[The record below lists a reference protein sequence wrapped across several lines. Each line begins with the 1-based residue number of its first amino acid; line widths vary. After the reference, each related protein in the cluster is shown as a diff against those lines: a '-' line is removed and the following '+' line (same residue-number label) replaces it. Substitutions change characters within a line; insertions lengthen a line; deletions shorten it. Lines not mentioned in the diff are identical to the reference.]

1 MNTTKYIG
9 IDVHQA
15 TSVFAIRDNQGKLIG
30 EAVLETK
37 PAAIIDFLK
46 GQRGTVCATFEEGTY
61 ANWLYDVIHPHVA
74 KLVVCDPRKNK
85 LGENKTDKIDAR
97 KLAELLRLNALTA
110 VYHGQDSTR
119 SLKDLARSYVNL
131 QQDSTRVM
139 NRVKAIYRGR
149 GIPCRGTSI
158 YEPKNRKEWL
168 EKLLKDKGAQLRAKR
183 LFEQLEFLEP
193 LCVEAQKDLVREGR
207 KHQSY
212 KILRRIPGLGPI
224 RVSLILAFVMTP
236 HRFRNKRQFWTYAGF
251 SVVRRGSAEYEI
263 TQGEL
268 KRSKR
273 KPLPKGLN
281 NNYNR
286 VLKNVFKG
294 AALSAAYRGQFKQL
308 FDNRVA
314 DGKAPNLVL
323 LTLARKIASITLALW
338 KKGERFDIKRH
349 RLSEQTT

>member
-1 MNTTKYIG
+1 MNTIKYIG

-15 TSVFAIRDNQGKLIG
+15 TSVFAIRDHQGKLVG
-30 EAVLETK
+30 EAILETK

-46 GQRGTVCATFEEGTY
+46 GQRGTVWVTFEEGTY

-74 KLVVCDPRKNK
+74 KLLVCDPRKNK
-85 LGENKTDKIDAR
+85 LDGNKTDKIDAR
-97 KLAELLRLNALTA
+97 RLAELLRLNALKA

-119 SLKDLARSYVNL
+119 ALKELARSYVSL

-139 NRVKAIYRGR
+139 NRLKAIFRGR

-158 YEPKNRKEWL
+158 YLPDNRKEWL
-168 EKLLKDKGAQLRAKR
+168 EKLKDNGAQLRAER
-183 LFEQLEFLEP
+183 LLEQLESLAP
-193 LCVEAQKDLVREGR
+193 LCLEAERDLVRESR

-212 KILRRIPGLGPI
+212 KILKGIPGLGPI
-224 RVSLILAFVMTP
+224 RVALIQAFVATP

-251 SVVRRGSAEYEI
+251 SVIRRGSAEYEI

-268 KRSKR
+268 KRAKR
-273 KPLPKGLN
+273 KPLPRGLN

-294 AALSAAYRGQFKQL
+294 AALTAAYRGPFKKL
-308 FDNRVA
+308 FDERVA
-314 DGKAPNLVL
+314 HGMAPNLAL

>member
-15 TSVFAIRDNQGKLIG
+15 TSVFAIRDHQGKLIG

-37 PAAIIDFLK
+37 PAAIIDFLE
-46 GQRGTVCATFEEGTY
+46 GQRGTVWATFEEGTY

-74 KLVVCDPRKNK
+74 KLLVCDPRKNK

-97 KLAELLRLNALTA
+97 RLAELLRLNALTA
-110 VYHGQDSTR
+110 VYHRQDRTR
-119 SLKDLARSYVNL
+119 PLKELARSYVSL

-139 NRVKAIYRGR
+139 NRVKAIFRGR
-149 GIPCRGTSI
+149 GIPCRGISI
-158 YEPKNRKEWL
+158 YQPKNRKEWL
-168 EKLLKDKGAQLRAKR
+168 EKLKDKGAQLRAKR
-183 LFEQLEFLEP
+183 LLEQLQSLEP
-193 LCVEAQKDLVREGR
+193 LCVAAQKDLVREGR

-224 RVSLILAFVMTP
+224 RVALILAFVMTP

-268 KRSKR
+268 KRTKR
-273 KPLPKGLN
+273 RPLPRGLN
-281 NNYNR
+281 SNYNH

-294 AALSAAYRGQFKQL
+294 AATTVAYRGAFKPW
-308 FDNRVA
+308 FDQRVA
-314 DGKAPNLVL
+314 NGTAPNHAL

-338 KKGERFDIKRH
+338 KKGERFDIERH

>member
-1 MNTTKYIG
+1 MNTIKYIG

-37 PAAIIDFLK
+37 PTAIVDFLK
-46 GQRGTVCATFEEGTY
+46 AQRGTVWVTFEEGTY
-61 ANWLYDVIHPHVA
+61 ANWLYDVIHPHVS
-74 KLVVCDPRKNK
+74 KLLVCDPRKNK
-85 LGENKTDKIDAR
+85 LDGSKTDKIDAMR
-97 KLAELLRLNALTA
+97 LAELLRLNALTA

-119 SLKDLARSYVNL
+119 PLRELARSYVSL

-139 NRVKAIYRGR
+139 NRVKAIFRGR
-149 GIPCRGTSI
+149 GIPCRGTEI
-158 YEPKNRKEWL
+158 YESRNRKEWL
-168 EKLLKDKGAQLRAKR
+168 EKLNDKGAQLRAKR
-183 LFEQLEFLEP
+183 LFEQLESLQP

-224 RVSLILAFVMTP
+224 RVSLILAFVITP

-273 KPLPKGLN
+273 KLLPKGLN
-281 NNYNR
+281 NNYNH

-294 AALSAAYRGQFKQL
+294 AALSAAYRGPFKQL
-308 FDNRVA
+308 FENRVA

-349 RLSEQTT
+349 HLSEQTT

>member
-15 TSVFAIRDNQGKLIG
+15 TSVFAIRDHQGKLIG

-46 GQRGTVCATFEEGTY
+46 GQRGTVWVTFEEGTC
-61 ANWLYDVIHPHVA
+61 ANWLYDIIHPHVA
-74 KLVVCDPRKNK
+74 KLLVCDPRKNK
-85 LGENKTDKIDAR
+85 LDGNKTDRIDAGR
-97 KLAELLRLNALTA
+97 LAELLRLNALTA

-119 SLKDLARSYVNL
+119 PLKELARSYVSL

-158 YEPKNRKEWL
+158 YEHKNRKEWL
-168 EKLLKDKGAQLRAKR
+168 EKLNDKGAQIRAKR
-183 LFEQLEFLEP
+183 LLEQLESLEP
-193 LCVEAQKDLVREGR
+193 LCVNAQKDLVREGR

-281 NNYNR
+281 HNYNH

-294 AALSAAYRGQFKQL
+294 AALSAAYRGPFKQL
-308 FDNRVA
+308 FDKRVA
-314 DGKAPNLVL
+314 NGKAPNLVL